1 MYQSTIS
8 QSTEHHLTT
17 QQAELQRRYDT
28 LTRRI
33 AALDTDIGR
42 ELDSERKL
50 VLTERRAELAAER
63 EQVAQDLERI
73 ARQLADQARPRPTGD
88 AVDKSALRQAI
99 IRSFG
104 STDLDLLCADVEQDL
119 ANDGIELQVN
129 TAIVGGDAL
138 PGQVLNLIQYL
149 NRRGYLD
156 YLIKAVRRARPGI
169 I

>member
-1 MYQSTIS
+1 MSTPAS
-8 QSTEHHLTT
+8 DHHLRT

-73 ARQLADQARPRPTGD
+73 AGQLADPTRSRPAGD
-88 AVDKSALRQAI
+88 AVDKSALREAI

-104 STDLDLLCADVEQDL
+104 ATDLALLCADVEQDL

-129 TAIVGGDAL
+129 TAVVGGDAL
-138 PGQVLNLIQYL
+138 PAQVLNLIQYL
-149 NRRGYLD
+149 DRRGYLD

>member
-1 MYQSTIS
+1 MSQSTIS
-8 QSTEHHLTT
+8 QSTAHHLKT
-17 QQAELQRRYDT
+17 QQTELQRRYDT

-33 AALDTDIGR
+33 AALDTDLGR

-50 VLTERRAELAAER
+50 VLAERRAELAAER
-63 EQVAQDLERI
+63 ERVAQDLERI
-73 ARQLADQARPRPTGD
+73 NQSSVEQARPRPAGD
-88 AVDKSALRQAI
+88 AVDKSALREAI
-99 IRSFG
+99 IRRFG

-129 TAIVGGDAL
+129 TAVVGGDSL

-149 NRRGYLD
+149 DRRGYLD
-156 YLIKAVRRARPGI
+156 YLVNAVRRARPGI